1 MSELTIYA
9 QLRSA
14 GMTVAG
20 ACGLM
25 GNMACESIMHSNN
38 LQDSNNRAFGLSD
51 EQYTA
56 LVDAGKPTYNG
67 KYFADDGA
75 GYGLCQWTHPD
86 RKKKFLDFAKAECSS
101 VGNEAMQVRYAIKE
115 LKTDF
120 PAVWQILCNTT
131 SVYDAAEAVCIKFE
145 MPAVNN
151 VADRAK
157 EAESYFAMYSAID
170 YTAIDIETEEPV
182 SAPTDSGGN
191 TVDIVLTNETV
202 MHLQAI
208 LVSYGYKIGT
218 KANASGVDGFIG
230 KKTVAAAKDFVA
242 RLEAMV

>member
-9 QLRSA
+9 QLRAA
-14 GMTVAG
+14 GMTAAG
-20 ACGLM
+20 ACGIL

-38 LQDSNNRAFGLSD
+38 LQDSYNNLFKLSD

-67 KYFADDGA
+67 KYFANDEA

-86 RKKKFLDFAKAECSS
+86 RKKKLLAHAKAECSS
-101 VGNEAMQVRYAIKE
+101 IGNEAMQVRYAIKE

-120 PAVWQILCNTT
+120 PAVWKLLCSTV
-131 SVYDAAEAVCIKFE
+131 SVYEAAETVCTKFE

-151 VADRAK
+151 VSERSNK
-157 EAESYFAMYSAID
+157 AMYYFSMYSSVD
-170 YTAIDIETEEPV
+170 YTAVEIDTEEPV
-182 SAPTDSGGN
+182 SAPADTNGKA
-191 TVDIVLTNETV
+191 VDIALTNETV

-218 KANASGVDGFIG
+218 QSNASGVDGFIG
-230 KKTVAAAKDFVA
+230 KKTVAAAKDFVS
-242 RLEAMV
+242 RLEALV